1 MIISSALETWA
12 VLGAQGTGTALHDK
26 KGNPSNSIK
35 VDMFSI
41 SSLKC
46 FYFSF
51 FFFNRDES

>member
-41 SSLKC
+41 SLKC

-51 FFFNRDES
+51 FFNRDES